1 MCPSDKP
8 LRSPFFYTDYLKKKK
23 RKQQLCNQ
31 SLVTVTVL
39 TWFVY
44 YRVSHPPTIILPLHN
59 WEPKDQP
66 TKEEEVGP
74 LVEHIYE
81 VKIMCVVTGPLS
93 APTEFLNE
101 FGLLSLSVAR

>member
-1 MCPSDKP
+1 M
-8 LRSPFFYTDYLKKKK
+8 
-23 RKQQLCNQ
+23 Q

-39 TWFVY
+39 TIWFVY
-44 YRVSHPPTIILPLHN
+44 YSVSHPPTIILPLHN

-81 VKIMCVVTGPLS
+81 VKIMYVATGPHA
-93 APTEFLNE
+93 APTEFLMN
-101 FGLLSLSVAR
+101 LVYCLYL